1 MGNDDWESES
11 MAIAIGEIIINGILF
26 DVKNW
31 SSVMLEGYHFFQTV
45 ERLLNDCLTRCL
57 KERFVMF

>member
-11 MAIAIGEIIINGILF
+11 MAIAIDEIIIRNGILF

-31 SSVMLEGYHFFQTV
+31 RGVMSEGYDSKF
-45 ERLLNDCLTRCL
+45 
-57 KERFVMF
+57 

>member
-11 MAIAIGEIIINGILF
+11 MAIAMDEIIINGILF

-45 ERLLNDCLTRCL
+45 EPLFDALF
-57 KERFVMF
+57 ER